1 MQAASVIR
9 QLNGHRSLSSD
20 MTVTRISV
28 LYNMPRS
35 VRSSSWPTSSI
46 TFKEGYNPHHL
57 SHCSASDFFFTSALS
72 SSLTQWRPMKRKN
85 PAPSDWRNFSARA
98 LNALG

>member
-28 LYNMPRS
+28 LYKYAPQRKI
-35 VRSSSWPTSSI
+35 I

-72 SSLTQWRPMKRKN
+72 SSLTPWRPMKRKN